1 MQDARAVQVTVY
13 LRESDQWRGKPL
25 PLAILSYLRTENALA
40 ACIVQSVGGIS
51 RTSIGYHQP
60 PDFDVGRPLP
70 IVIIFVHTDEH
81 VKRVLP
87 SKEIAA
93 HRLIVRE
100 NVVFEQADIAR
111 ISEQKISARFEPGIV
126 KS

>member
-60 PDFDVGRPLP
+60 PDFDVGPPIAYRDHLRPYRRARE
-70 IVIIFVHTDEH
+70 T
-81 VKRVLP
+81 R
-87 SKEIAA
+87 AA
-93 HRLIVRE
+93 
-100 NVVFEQADIAR
+100 
-111 ISEQKISARFEPGIV
+111 K
-126 KS
+126 